1 MRTCCSQC
9 SISTWYSMEW
19 TMKQHL
25 KRQQG
30 FSLLEALTAIAILM
44 IVGGIA
50 IVNFSSVI
58 PNAKAN
64 SAMDQMLYQ
73 LRSARARA
81 IAHRR
86 EVQIQFVGTNQLTI
100 SEIWPAGTGTPPHP
114 RRCPSRAERST
125 LCSTHCR

>member
-1 MRTCCSQC
+1 
-9 SISTWYSMEW
+9 
-19 TMKQHL
+19 MKQHV

-44 IVGGIA
+44 IVAGMA

-86 EVQIQFVGTNQLTI
+86 EVRAARDKSDVGPGLGERGAI
-100 SEIWPAGTGTPPHP
+100 DAADPARPDDRNAHALLRFPLARHLP
-114 RRCPSRAERST
+114 
-125 LCSTHCR
+125 